1 MRRLPQLI
9 ATAALIALAAC
20 GSSEAPPPA
29 VAPRTPDPA
38 VPVVPVEATAVTPP
52 ADAGVIPDALSIGE
66 GQEVW
71 LKGTIHVHG
80 APSGDSNEPTD
91 RVIAWYEKHGYDFI
105 AMTDH
110 NRVTEVDGSTA
121 GQIAVRA
128 DHARMIVLA
137 GVELTHNPEGCIPE
151 GDETKRCRIHV
162 NALGVT
168 ARPEGKIE
176 WAERK
181 SKQRIDMYQAALDEA
196 KRLGA
201 QLVQINHPQYYWGM
215 TADVL
220 IQIAK
225 RGAQLVEVANV
236 QFDKRWNGGDKDHL
250 STEALWD
257 AVLSTGATMWGT
269 ATDDAHDYAADGSG
283 KYPAGGGWVVVKAR
297 RDPRA
302 ILDALAQG
310 RFYSSTGVTLARA
323 EVDGDELVVEVAPQG
338 RNKHTIA
345 FVENGKVVA
354 TVGGLTARR
363 LVPRTGY
370 VRAVITRDD
379 GKKAWVQ
386 PARR

>member
-1 MRRLPQLI
+1 MRRLAHRIVLV
-9 ATAALIALAAC
+9 ALIALAAC

>member
-1 MRRLPQLI
+1 MIRTL
-9 ATAALIALAAC
+9 ALIALAAC
-20 GSSEAPPPA
+20 GSMDAPPPVAPPGKPAPVPVLVAPVIPPGDAA
-29 VAPRTPDPA
+29 VADDAISPA
-38 VPVVPVEATAVTPP
+38 ATLGDSEV
-52 ADAGVIPDALSIGE
+52 
-66 GQEVW
+66 VW
-71 LKGTIHVHG
+71 LKGTTHVHA
-80 APSGDSNEPTD
+80 APSGDSNESTE
-91 RVIAWYEKHGYDFI
+91 RVVAWYEQRGYDFI

-110 NRVTEVDGSTA
+110 NKVSEVGGSTS
-121 GQIAVRA
+121 GQIAVRSEPQK
-128 DHARMIVLA
+128 MIVLA
-137 GVELTHNPEGCIPE
+137 GVELTHNPEGCTPE

-181 SKQRIDMYQAALDEA
+181 SKQRIDMYQAALNQA

-220 IQIAK
+220 IEIAK

-236 QFDKRWNGGDKDHL
+236 QFDKKWNGGDSNHL

-257 AVLSTGATMWGT
+257 AVLSTGATMWGI

-302 ILDALAQG
+302 ILDALSHG

-323 EVDGDELVVEVAPQG
+323 EVDADELVVEVAPES
-338 RNKHTIA
+338 RNNSKHTIS
-345 FVENGKVVA
+345 FIENGKVVA
-354 TVGGLTARR
+354 TVSGLTARR